1 MTMTNDRTAANVIG
15 AAPGN
20 ASNNATLL
28 EVKDLKVHFAVRRGI
43 VRALEGVDFAIPRG
57 KTLGIIGESGSGKS
71 VTARAIM
78 RLLAKNGKIVNGQIL
93 FRQRLRSNGASQTTD
108 VIDLTTLDPDGEKMR
123 SIRGGEIGMV
133 FQEPMSSLTPVYT
146 AGVHI
151 GEAVKLHLTPFR
163 KVSTQVAETVQA
175 HRGVGKEEAREI
187 AVEMLRKVGIPR
199 PGERVDSYPHQL
211 SGGQRQR
218 VMIAVALSCNP
229 SLLIADEPTTALDVT
244 TQAQIND
251 LMSELQQEYGMAIM
265 YITHDL
271 GVIAEMAEEIA
282 VMYLG
287 RIVERGSADAI
298 FYSPKHPYT
307 QALLKSIPKIG
318 KVRGGRLDAIRGSVP
333 DLFHVPAGCP
343 FHNRCPQFMPGI
355 CDKIVP
361 EPIEASPGQWA
372 TCLLYDNKV
381 MSGATV
387 QASNVKRQPSTVT
400 HDA

>member
-1 MTMTNDRTAANVIG
+1 
-15 AAPGN
+15 
-20 ASNNATLL
+20 
-28 EVKDLKVHFAVRRGI
+28 
-43 VRALEGVDFAIPRG
+43 
-57 KTLGIIGESGSGKS
+57 
-71 VTARAIM
+71 
-78 RLLAKNGKIVNGQIL
+78 
-93 FRQRLRSNGASQTTD
+93 
-108 VIDLTTLDPDGEKMR
+108 
-123 SIRGGEIGMV
+123 MV

-151 GEAVKLHLTPFR
+151 GEAVTLHLTPFR
-163 KVSTQVAETVQA
+163 KVPAQVAETIQA
-175 HRGVGKEEAREI
+175 HRKVSKEEAREI
-187 AVEMLRKVGIPR
+187 AVEMLKKVGIPR
-199 PGERVDSYPHQL
+199 PGQRVDSYPHQL

-251 LMSELQQEYGMAIM
+251 LMSGLQKEYGMAIM

-287 RIVERGSADAI
+287 RIVERGSADSI

-318 KVRGGRLDAIRGSVP
+318 KARGGRLDAIEGSVP

-361 EPIEASPGQWA
+361 ELIEASPGQWA
-372 TCLLYDNKV
+372 SCLLYDSKV
-381 MSGATV
+381 MSSAPVQQQVQTAKTV
-387 QASNVKRQPSTVT
+387 MA
-400 HDA
+400 